1 MGNENKSERFPTVVL
16 MKDGVKV
23 YNEDGEP
30 IAVFYSVRR
39 EGDKLVVD
47 GKALDVMRM
56 DMIFTSDEIFK
67 AIRMALCWSV
77 ISFASLLPYFGVRRL
92 FRRSA
97 KQPSE

>member
-1 MGNENKSERFPTVVL
+1 

-77 ISFASLLPYFGVRRL
+77 ISFTSLLPYFGVRRL

>member
-1 MGNENKSERFPTVVL
+1 
-16 MKDGVKV
+16 MKDGVRV

-30 IAVFYSVRR
+30 IAVFYSVKR

-56 DMIFTSDEIFK
+56 DMIFTADEIFK

-77 ISFASLLPYFGVRRL
+77 ISFVLLLPFFGIKRL
-92 FRRSA
+92 FRRPA
-97 KQPSE
+97 KGSEG